1 MGREM
6 TETSKKRGRPKKE
19 ISAATLAKIERL
31 AGLGT
36 RLDEIAIA
44 CDVSSSTLDRW
55 LKDEAVNLAY
65 KKGRIEATANVAE
78 RLYDLAMMGDVAAA
92 IFWLKA
98 QAGWSDRPQVE
109 VENHAAKVTVYI
121 PDNGR

>member
-1 MGREM
+1 M
-6 TETSKKRGRPKKE
+6 TETKTKKRGRPRKTVTDD
-19 ISAATLAKIERL
+19 ILHKIERL

-44 CDVSSSTLDRW
+44 CDVSPSTLDRW
-55 LKDEAVNLAY
+55 LQDEAVNRAY
-65 KKGRIEATANVAE
+65 KRGRIEATANVAE

-98 QAGWSDRPQVE
+98 QAGWTDKPQPE
-109 VENHAAKVTVYI
+109 VESHAAKVVVYI
-121 PDNGR
+121 PENGR